1 MRIVITGA
9 SGNVG
14 TALLRRLAADS
25 ASHDVIGVCR
35 RPPEPVPPYDNVHW
49 VALDLADPGAEDEL
63 EPSLRG
69 ADAVVHLAWAF
80 QPSHDT
86 DYLERLDVGG
96 TRAVLNAADRAG
108 VEHLVHMSSVGAYSP
123 GPDED
128 RVDES
133 WPVNGI
139 TSLAYSKHKVAAEQ
153 LLDAYLARHR
163 EGMRIARMRPAFV
176 LQRDAGSALLRY
188 GVPGFVPAAA
198 VRLLPVLPLDRRL
211 VVQGVHPDDLADA
224 VVRVLERGSTGAF
237 NVAAEPPL
245 TRADFAAVLRA
256 VPIHFPASL
265 LRGITSLTWRARLQP
280 LDPGWIDLAFRV
292 PLMDAGRARAELGWQ
307 PTTDSRQALTDAVA
321 GMAEAAGTAS
331 PVLRPRSLTDQLAN
345 AVRRGPI
352 GTRRLP

>member
-1 MRIVITGA
+1 M
-9 SGNVG
+9 
-14 TALLRRLAADS
+14 
-25 ASHDVIGVCR
+25 
-35 RPPEPVPPYDNVHW
+35 
-49 VALDLADPGAEDEL
+49 
-63 EPSLRG
+63 
-69 ADAVVHLAWAF
+69 
-80 QPSHDT
+80 
-86 DYLERLDVGG
+86 
-96 TRAVLNAADRAG
+96 
-108 VEHLVHMSSVGAYSP
+108 
-123 GPDED
+123 
-128 RVDES
+128 
-133 WPVNGI
+133 
-139 TSLAYSKHKVAAEQ
+139 
-153 LLDAYLARHR
+153 
-163 EGMRIARMRPAFV
+163 
-176 LQRDAGSALLRY
+176 
-188 GVPGFVPAAA
+188 
-198 VRLLPVLPLDRRL
+198 
-211 VVQGVHPDDLADA
+211 
-224 VVRVLERGSTGAF
+224 RVLERGSTGAF